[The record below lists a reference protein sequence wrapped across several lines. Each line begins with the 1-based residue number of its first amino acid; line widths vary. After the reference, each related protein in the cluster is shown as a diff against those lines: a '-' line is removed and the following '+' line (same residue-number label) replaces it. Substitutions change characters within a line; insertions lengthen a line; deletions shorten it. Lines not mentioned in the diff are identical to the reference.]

1 MKGSAGRGV
10 GMVYR
15 GPSGQ
20 WAWLLHRVSGVAV
33 AFFLFVHIL
42 DTALVGFG
50 PDTYNLVVGIYERP
64 AIRVLEILLVAAV
77 LYHGGNGLRLIA
89 IDFIP
94 SAIKYNRAMIIV
106 GAVLYALIMIPVA
119 YLMLRTTF

>member
-1 MKGSAGRGV
+1 M
-10 GMVYR
+10 YR
-15 GPSGQ
+15 GQIGQ
-20 WAWLLHRVSGVAV
+20 WAWVLHRVSGVAV

-50 PDTYNLVVGIYERP
+50 PNVYNVVVGIYERP
-64 AIRVLEILLVAAV
+64 AVRVLEVLLVAAV

-94 SAIKYNRAMIIV
+94 SAIKINRAMIWT
-106 GAVLYALIMIPVA
+106 GAVLYAAIMIPVA
-119 YLMLRTTF
+119 YLMLRPMLFG

>member
-1 MKGSAGRGV
+1 M
-10 GMVYR
+10 YR
-15 GPSGQ
+15 GQIGQ

-94 SAIKYNRAMIIV
+94 SAIKYNRAMIWA
-106 GAVLYALIMIPVA
+106 GTVLFPAIMVPVT
-119 YLMLRTTF
+119 YLMLRPMFFR